1 MSFCHPFLNGCDGFG
16 CGCSSFCPFPDWIH
30 PLLCNPTQF
39 CCVGNDNGPTLVI
52 HSILLEPCGN
62 QSCTPRTLRI
72 RITGPSF
79 PCGEFFTLRVGSCT
93 EIDEPLVITN
103 LEPGQYEIEQIL
115 SSCREFD
122 TTFTG
127 PICNGC
133 VSITCSVVPTVI
145 TIVNRKR
152 FCRRCRRH
160 GCGCGSCSNCGCGNN
175 CGCSSCGNRCDGD
188 CGRGRICD
196 RCGCR
201 DCDEHHHHEHHHHE
215 HREREER

>member
-1 MSFCHPFLNGCDGFG
+1 MSFCHPFLSGCDGLNTG
-16 CGCSSFCPFPDWIH
+16 CGCTSFCPFPDWIH
-30 PLLCNPTQF
+30 PLLCNPAHL
-39 CCVGNDNGPTLVI
+39 CCAGSDNGPTLVI

-79 PCGEFFTLRVGSCT
+79 PCGEFFTLRVGRCT

-133 VSITCSVVPTVI
+133 VSITCSIVPTVI

-160 GCGCGSCSNCGCGNN
+160 GNGCNTCGCSGCGCGNR
-175 CGCSSCGNRCDGD
+175 GCDGD

-201 DCDEHHHHEHHHHE
+201 DCDEHHHHEH
-215 HREREER
+215 RERCDRDDR

>member
-79 PCGEFFTLRVGSCT
+79 PCGEVFTLRAGSCI
-93 EIDEPLVITN
+93 ELDEPLVITG
-103 LEPGQYEIEQIL
+103 LEPGCYTIEL
-115 SSCREFD
+115 LCSTPHEFI
-122 TTFTG
+122 TTLTG
-127 PICNGC
+127 PVCGNTVRLTASC
-133 VSITCSVVPTVI
+133 APTVV
-145 TIVNRKR
+145 TLVSRR
-152 FCRRCRRH
+152 RLCRLCH
-160 GCGCGSCSNCGCGNN
+160 GFGCGCAACSACNG
-175 CGCSSCGNRCDGD
+175 
-188 CGRGRICD
+188 
-196 RCGCR
+196 
-201 DCDEHHHHEHHHHE
+201 
-215 HREREER
+215 

>member
-1 MSFCHPFLNGCDGFG
+1 MADIRLQNVVKIYGVSKKEKPRRRLLLKEKALPAKRAIDDVTLAIPHGSFTVLVGPSG
-16 CGCSSFCPFPDWIH
+16 CGKTT
-30 PLLCNPTQF
+30 LLRMIA
-39 CCVGNDNGPTLVI
+39 G
-52 HSILLEPCGN
+52 LEE
-62 QSCTPRTLRI
+62 
-72 RITGPSF
+72 ITG
-79 PCGEFFTLRVGSCT
+79 GRIMMGD
-93 EIDEPLVITN
+93 IDITN

-201 DCDEHHHHEHHHHE
+201 DCEEHHHHE